1 MDAALFTPIKQEPD
15 SDNEVDPLAVN
26 IDLRKVKE
34 EDDDHEQR
42 LLPNYVEDSVS
53 NGINSF
59 EVKEE
64 ISIDEDGIRLHS
76 VDTVVV

>member
-1 MDAALFTPIKQEPD
+1 MGWNTQNSTLNPIELL
-15 SDNEVDPLAVN
+15 SLLLIYFVN
-26 IDLRKVKE
+26 VCFHNQE
-34 EDDDHEQR
+34 EDGDHEHR

-76 VDTVVV
+76 VDTVA

>member
-1 MDAALFTPIKQEPD
+1 LSLLLTYFVIFCFHNQE
-15 SDNEVDPLAVN
+15 EVGG
-26 IDLRKVKE
+26 
-34 EDDDHEQR
+34 HEQR

-64 ISIDEDGIRLHS
+64 ISTDEDAIHLHS
-76 VDTVVV
+76 VDTVM

>member
-1 MDAALFTPIKQEPD
+1 MGGSTKNSTLNSIGLLSLLLMYFVIVCFHIQ
-15 SDNEVDPLAVN
+15 
-26 IDLRKVKE
+26 E
-34 EDDDHEQR
+34 EDGDHEQR

-76 VDTVVV
+76 VDTVV